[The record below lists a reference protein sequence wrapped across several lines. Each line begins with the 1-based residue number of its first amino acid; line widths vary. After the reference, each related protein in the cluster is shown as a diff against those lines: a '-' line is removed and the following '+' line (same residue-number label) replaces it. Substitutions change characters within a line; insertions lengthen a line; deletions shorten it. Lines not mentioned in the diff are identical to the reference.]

1 MCSECVSGQIAVAG
15 ACVACLASSN
25 CHRCASAD
33 NLAQCL
39 TCQANHRLVNGVCSL
54 CPAAQYSTH
63 GSTTYSRVNN
73 LLTGSVMDI
82 IARLAIIS
90 LELLALLV
98 LRIMASVLEHVL
110 CVLVDFTLLE
120 E

>member
-1 MCSECVSGQIAVAG
+1 MEFAVY
-15 ACVACLASSN
+15 V
-25 CHRCASAD
+25 
-33 NLAQCL
+33 
-39 TCQANHRLVNGVCSL
+39 RLLNI
-54 CPAAQYSTH
+54 Q
-63 GSTTYSRVNN
+63 
-73 LLTGSVMDI
+73 LTGQQLAHSVMDI